1 MDNDIVYG
9 RVDYHSRFYVNL
21 SDRVTNMSL
30 GLFEVKMKVEMTN
43 ETFNGFIE
51 VINNSMAEVL
61 NRIRSEVYTDEE
73 KHMALEEAF
82 HQIRNFFGEEADVFL
97 DLNMQFYGMMTA
109 IEMTADWIEPIAE
122 FLAPVPEPILYA
134 HTEITFGETNE
145 IQNLFIRSGVMV

>member
-1 MDNDIVYG
+1 
-9 RVDYHSRFYVNL
+9 
-21 SDRVTNMSL
+21 MSL
-30 GLFEVKMKVEMTN
+30 GLFVVKMKVEMN
-43 ETFNGFIE
+43 QESFNGFIE
-51 VINNSMAEVL
+51 MINNSMAEVL
-61 NRIRSEVYTDEE
+61 NRIRSEVYTDDE

-82 HQIRNFFGEEADVFL
+82 HQIRNFFGEDADVFL
-97 DLNMQFYGMMTA
+97 DLNLEHYGMMTA